1 MRDEKMRIESNIPS
15 LFLGLEGEQPSGT
28 SREVGGFGECLNRA
42 LQKVNNLQIEADQ
55 MAEKVAQGE
64 EDIHNALIAL
74 EKANLAL
81 GLTVQVRN
89 KVVEAYQEI
98 MHMQV

>member
-1 MRDEKMRIESNIPS
+1 MRIENGIS
-15 LFLGLEGEQPSGT
+15 LFSLGLEASKKDTLSSSPGMGK
-28 SREVGGFGECLNRA
+28 FGDYLNQA

-55 MAEKVAQGE
+55 MVEKVAQGE

-74 EKANLAL
+74 QKANLAL

-98 MHMQV
+98 MRMQV

>member
-1 MRDEKMRIESNIPS
+1 MKIENGISPLS
-15 LFLGLEGEQPSGT
+15 LGLEKDVSSSAG
-28 SREVGGFGECLNRA
+28 VGKFGEYLNQA
-42 LQKVNNLQIEADQ
+42 LQKVNNLQVEADQ
-55 MAEKVAQGE
+55 MVEKVARGE

-98 MHMQV
+98 MRMQV

>member
-1 MRDEKMRIESNIPS
+1 MRIESNIPS
-15 LFLGLEGEQPSGT
+15 LSLGLEGEQPSGT
-28 SREVGGFGECLNRA
+28 SRGVGGFGEYLNRA

-98 MHMQV
+98 MHMQM